1 MTAGK
6 KKEKITMDKTMLSV
20 DELAARW
27 GMHKQTVY
35 AAIERGE
42 IKAVRVGRSVRISRS
57 HIEHLEANGTKRS
70 A

>member
-1 MTAGK
+1 M
-6 KKEKITMDKTMLSV
+6 EKTMLSV
-20 DELAARW
+20 DELATRW

-57 HIEHLEANGTKRS
+57 HVEYLEQNGTRNVG
-70 A
+70 